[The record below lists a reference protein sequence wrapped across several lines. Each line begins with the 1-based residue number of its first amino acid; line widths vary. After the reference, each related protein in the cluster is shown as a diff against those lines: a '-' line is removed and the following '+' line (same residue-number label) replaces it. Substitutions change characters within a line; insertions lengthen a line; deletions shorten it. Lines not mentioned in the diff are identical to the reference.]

1 MDIINQETGINHSYK
16 VTHYKHP
23 YKIWVIDDFLDFR
36 VLTNIKKEWL
46 PTDSPIWHKGH
57 RYIEGKENI
66 LEQGMRSISKL
77 ENIPPYTSKVL
88 KYIHTD
94 EFTRKIGNIIGME
107 DLIPDK
113 SFRWSGPRVMV
124 PGSFQAIHSDAR
136 KNPETGLRKELT
148 CLIYLNENYTP
159 ERDKG
164 HFEVW
169 NDDMTQCV
177 HKIEPRNNR
186 LVIFHNTDKSYHG
199 VPEVNFERK
208 ALLWS
213 ILKNAEVNSRTKA
226 LFVSR
231 PEDSEEISILGKKR
245 AYIKDNI
252 Q

>member
-1 MDIINQETGINHSYK
+1 MNIINNNINIDY
-16 VTHYKHP
+16 YDDP
-23 YKIWVIDDFLDFR
+23 YKIWIIDNFLTSE
-36 VLTNIKKEWL
+36 VLSKIKQEWL
-46 PTDSPIWHKGH
+46 PTESPLWHKGH
-57 RYIEGKENI
+57 RYIDGKENI

-77 ENIPPYTSKVL
+77 ENIPSYTAKIL
-88 KYIHTD
+88 EYIHTED
-94 EFTRKIGNIIGME
+94 FTKILSNIIGVSG
-107 DLIPDK
+107 LIPDK

-148 CLIYLNENYTP
+148 CLVYLNNNYTP
-159 ERDKG
+159 EIDKG
-164 HFEVW
+164 QFEVW
-169 NDDMTQCV
+169 NDNMTQCI
-177 HKIEPRNNR
+177 HKIEPQNNR

-213 ILKNAEVNSRTKA
+213 ILKDADSDNRTKA

-231 PEDSEEISILGKKR
+231 PNDSEEISILGKKR

-252 Q
+252 